1 MNLNDRVGF
10 FQKISP
16 DDAQYFTGYYDKCDW
31 NASQTRIMSH
41 RTTIA
46 DRMPVG
52 DEAIDVGFFDL
63 DRQGKFE
70 KVGQSRAWSWQ
81 QGAMLQWDP
90 AEPEST
96 LLYNDCRDGQFVC
109 VRKNIHTGAEDV
121 LPRPVA
127 AVSRDG
133 KTAMSINYS
142 RLAKERPGYGYEAVP
157 DKFGDRN
164 APDDD
169 GIYSM
174 DMKTGEARLIISL
187 AQITQIGNAPSM
199 DGVKHWF
206 NHLQFNHDNSR
217 FIFLHR
223 YRQPSRACGYG
234 HLTRLF
240 TAAPDGSNI
249 RCLNDHDMTSH
260 FDWRDAGTVVAWARR
275 FPRTD
280 VYFLFDDKT
289 CVPTP
294 MSPKGVLD
302 KYGDGHCTYCADG
315 KWVLT
320 DTYPNSNKCRVLMI
334 YNVRQDRVTELGEFY
349 SVPWHD
355 PMRCDLHPCFSRD
368 CRQIGIDSSHTG
380 NRGIYVLGL
389 DGITS

>member
-164 APDDD
+164 AP
-169 GIYSM
+169 
-174 DMKTGEARLIISL
+174 TTTA
-187 AQITQIGNAPSM
+187 
-199 DGVKHWF
+199 F
-206 NHLQFNHDNSR
+206 
-217 FIFLHR
+217 
-223 YRQPSRACGYG
+223 
-234 HLTRLF
+234 TRW
-240 TAAPDGSNI
+240 T
-249 RCLNDHDMTSH
+249 
-260 FDWRDAGTVVAWARR
+260 
-275 FPRTD
+275 
-280 VYFLFDDKT
+280 
-289 CVPTP
+289 
-294 MSPKGVLD
+294 
-302 KYGDGHCTYCADG
+302 
-315 KWVLT
+315 
-320 DTYPNSNKCRVLMI
+320 
-334 YNVRQDRVTELGEFY
+334 
-349 SVPWHD
+349 
-355 PMRCDLHPCFSRD
+355 
-368 CRQIGIDSSHTG
+368 
-380 NRGIYVLGL
+380 
-389 DGITS
+389 